1 MRGWLLFAAALAAGV
16 GLSAAPQKAVAPPR
30 GDVTRPALVVA
41 DPTAPTRAAVAERA
55 VTLQRVDVTRL
66 PAVDVYLTVTDP
78 KGNSVLGLT
87 QLEMSVSIDGTAQ
100 AITSLT
106 SALAAGESL
115 AVVLLFDRSGSMNT
129 AREASRDAAMQFLGR
144 LSRDDQ
150 MAVVSF
156 DDKVRVDAPLSAD
169 RAAAELAIRGITG
182 GKDTALYD
190 AIQTALDVLK
200 DVKTRRQAILVLS
213 DGKDT
218 RSTAKAAE
226 VLAEAKKRGVP
237 VFSVALGDGVDTG
250 SLDRL
255 AHDTGGD
262 ALTAARPEDLRLVY
276 QKIAERL
283 QNQYVLAFTSSY
295 GEDGAWHTLSVNAK
309 GTEPKTDGALREFLS
324 TRGIGV
330 SPDLIR
336 GFERQAEQRDWIGL
350 VAVGV
355 VIGLAAGFV
364 LVVVIARITPG
375 VSLRSPLAVGVVV
388 FSGAV
393 GGIVAAVVRIV
404 GS

>member
-1 MRGWLLFAAALAAGV
+1 
-16 GLSAAPQKAVAPPR
+16 
-30 GDVTRPALVVA
+30 
-41 DPTAPTRAAVAERA
+41 
-55 VTLQRVDVTRL
+55 
-66 PAVDVYLTVTDP
+66 
-78 KGNSVLGLT
+78 
-87 QLEMSVSIDGTAQ
+87 
-100 AITSLT
+100 
-106 SALAAGESL
+106 
-115 AVVLLFDRSGSMNT
+115 
-129 AREASRDAAMQFLGR
+129 MQFLRR

-150 MAVVSF
+150 IAVVSF

-169 RAAAELAIRGITG
+169 RAVAENAIKSITG

-190 AIQTALDVLK
+190 AIRAALDVLK
-200 DVKTRRQAILVLS
+200 NAKTRRQAILVLS

-218 RSTAKAAE
+218 RSTTKSAD
-226 VLAEAKKRGVP
+226 VLAEAKTRGVP
-237 VFSVALGDGVDTG
+237 VYSVALGDAVDTG

-283 QNQYVLAFTSSY
+283 QNQYVLSFTSSY
-295 GEDGAWHTLSVNAK
+295 GEDGAWHTLSVNVK
-309 GTEPKTDGALREFLS
+309 GAEPKTDGALREFLS

-336 GFERQAEQRDWIGL
+336 GFERRAEQRDWIGL

-355 VIGLAAGFV
+355 VSGLATGLL
-364 LVVVIARITPG
+364 LVVVIGRITPD
-375 VSLRSPLAVGVVV
+375 VSLRSPLAIGVVLV
-388 FSGAV
+388 SGVV

-404 GS
+404 GT